1 MTTTKN
7 RTSYLVTIATWP
19 CSIRLA
25 DSYTEATQ
33 LIAEHLGACVVG
45 HPGDITDG
53 GDRTLVWLTED
64 DADGDDGQHA
74 IAQIVVRGGGL

>member
-1 MTTTKN
+1 MPTTKN
-7 RTSYLVTIATWP
+7 RTSYLVSIMAEP
-19 CSIRLA
+19 IRLA
-25 DSYTEATQ
+25 DSYTAATQ
-33 LIAEHLGACVVG
+33 LIAEHLGSCVVG

-64 DADGDDGQHA
+64 DAEGDDGQHA